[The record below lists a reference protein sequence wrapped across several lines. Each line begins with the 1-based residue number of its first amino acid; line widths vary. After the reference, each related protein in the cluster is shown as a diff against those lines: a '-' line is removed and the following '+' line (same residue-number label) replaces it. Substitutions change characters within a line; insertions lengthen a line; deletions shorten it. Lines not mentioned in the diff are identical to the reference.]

1 VEMHPTTGLDR
12 RHASLLVAVL
22 VLVNAAAIWGQ
33 AGWALEHIVPDGW
46 DWWAGLAISLGFA
59 AALELIGVFLAM
71 MADESEARDLPSGG
85 VRLASY
91 AVGLFSG
98 GLNFSHFLGVTF
110 AAACAFGFLS
120 AVSPFLWGI
129 YARVRRG
136 RPVAPSRRFWHPVR
150 SVELIRLMAWE
161 GIASELD
168 GIRALATPVKPA
180 LTHVASPLRVFAG
193 PHSIPGPA
201 VAPEP
206 LWFPK
211 PQPEP
216 EVRPVPQPSEPERVT
231 PGPAEKPAAPERGP
245 ERRSHTVHMRMGKA
259 LSGPDLKADAVALVR
274 AEGLSNAQLAKR
286 YTPELPTWRAREFVS
301 EARKPGV
308 VSVNG
313 HRPDVTI
320 P

>member
-1 VEMHPTTGLDR
+1 VETIDMPRPGAR
-12 RHASLLVAVL
+12 
-22 VLVNAAAIWGQ
+22 
-33 AGWALEHIVPDGW
+33 GWARVGLYGGLLLSL
-46 DWWAGLAISLGFA
+46 AGNEAHVWGHGYPGPGPAVASVIWPALLFV
-59 AALELIGVFLAM
+59 ALEIVLHMGPGFIWAKW
-71 MADESEARDLPSGG
+71 
-85 VRLASY
+85 
-91 AVGLFSG
+91 VGLGS
-98 GLNFSHFLGVTF
+98 V
-110 AAACAFGFLS
+110 A
-120 AVSPFLWGI
+120 AVSGAVSYWHLSSVLHSWG
-129 YARVRRG
+129 YGPLSWFGPLAVDGLMVMSTVVLARMVPAPAA
-136 RPVAPSRRFWHPVR
+136 PVPTRVPV
-150 SVELIRLMAWE
+150 
-161 GIASELD
+161 
-168 GIRALATPVKPA
+168 
-180 LTHVASPLRVFAG
+180 RVFAG

-216 EVRPVPQPSEPERVT
+216 EVQPVPQPSEPERVT